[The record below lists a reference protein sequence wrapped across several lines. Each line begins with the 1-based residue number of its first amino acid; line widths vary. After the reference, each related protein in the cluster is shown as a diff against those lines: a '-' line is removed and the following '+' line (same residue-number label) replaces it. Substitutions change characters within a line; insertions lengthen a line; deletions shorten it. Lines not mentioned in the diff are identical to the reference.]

1 MRKNLF
7 SLEEV
12 EVEEEVEEGA
22 VPITRESESAEG
34 H

>member
-12 EVEEEVEEGA
+12 VEEDEEEGA